1 MTLVRLQK
9 LISHYGYTSRRKA
22 EALIK
27 EGKVRVNGVVENEL
41 GVKVPGHS
49 LIEVE
54 GKIINKII
62 PQVYLMLNKP
72 AGYLCSKNDPF
83 NRKNIYDLFNDKYK
97 NTGIFSVGRLDYM
110 SDGLLLVTND
120 GYFSNTISHPS
131 SGILKKYEVTTDK
144 NILNKSIAVWKNGI
158 YIKGIKYTIKDFLKI
173 TLKKV
178 IITLGEGKNKE
189 IRRLFK
195 HINLDVVKLKRIA
208 IGPLELGDLPVGKYR
223 ELLEEEVKKL
233 LQNS

>member
-27 EGKVRVNGVVENEL
+27 EGKVRVNGVVENKL

-54 GKIINKII
+54 GKIINKIT

-72 AGYLCSKNDPF
+72 PGYLCSKNDPF

-120 GYFSNTISHPS
+120 GNFSNTISHPS

-144 NILNKSIAVWKNGI
+144 NILYKSIAVWKNGI

>member
-22 EALIK
+22 EELIK

-62 PQVYLMLNKP
+62 PQIYLMLNKP
-72 AGYLCSKNDPF
+72 AGYLCSKKDPF
-83 NRKNIYDLFNDKYK
+83 NRKNIYDLFNGKYK
-97 NTGIFSVGRLDYM
+97 NAGIFSVGRLDFM
-110 SDGLLLVTND
+110 SEGLLLVTNN
-120 GYFSNTISHPS
+120 GNFSNIISHPS
-131 SGILKKYEVTTDK
+131 SGILKKYEVTTNK
-144 NILNKSIAVWKNGI
+144 NILYKSIAVWKNGI
-158 YIKGIKYTIKDFLKI
+158 YIKGIKYTIDDFLRM
-173 TLKKV
+173 TPNRV
-178 IITLGEGKNKE
+178 IITLSEGKNKE

-195 HINLDVVKLKRIA
+195 HINIGVVKLKRIT

-223 ELLEEEVKKL
+223 ELSEEEAKNL
-233 LQNS
+233 LQN